1 MIFYPFTPSPTE
13 NPKNQDFEKL
23 KKIAGEIIIS
33 HLFTKNHNHMRHGS
47 WDTGWHRQ
55 NFWSL
60 WAIFCPFTPLTIKN
74 LKNKNFEKM
83 KKVSRDVIILHECT
97 KYHNHTMHASWDMER
112 NRQNFFSLA
121 ATFFCPFTQIKTWK
135 IKTLKKW
142 KKQQQQQKKTP
153 GDIILLHLCTTNENR
168 VMYGSWDM
176 ERDRQNFL
184 SFWTIFLHFYPP
196 NPEN

>member
-97 KYHNHTMHASWDMER
+97 KYHNHTMHASWDMEH
-112 NRQNFFSLA
+112 NRQNFFSLVA
-121 ATFFCPFTQIKTWK
+121 NFFCPFTQIKTWK

-142 KKQQQQQKKTP
+142 KKQQQQKKNTRRYHP
-153 GDIILLHLCTTNENR
+153 FTLVYHKRKPCNVWFLRSRVWQTEFFVILD
-168 VMYGSWDM
+168 Y
-176 ERDRQNFL
+176 
-184 SFWTIFLHFYPP
+184 FLHFYPP